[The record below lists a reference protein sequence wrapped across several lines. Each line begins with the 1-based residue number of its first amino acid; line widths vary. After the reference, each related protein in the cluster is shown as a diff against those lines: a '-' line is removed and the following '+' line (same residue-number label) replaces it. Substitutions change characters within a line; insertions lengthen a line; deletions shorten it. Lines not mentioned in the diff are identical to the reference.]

1 MPLHFVGQDPLGGP
15 AMVWLDTR
23 TGDIVIKGLISTE
36 DELRG
41 RPVLPGM
48 TAVTL
53 PDRMK
58 PIIVEAID
66 LARILGFD
74 SEV

>member
-36 DELRG
+36 DERKG
-41 RPVLPGM
+41 RPVPEGM
-48 TAVTL
+48 ASVTL
-53 PDRMK
+53 PERMK
-58 PIIVEAID
+58 PILMEAVE
-66 LARILGFD
+66 LVRVLGLD
-74 SEV
+74 QEP

>member
-23 TGDIVIKGLISTE
+23 TGDIVVKGLISTE

-58 PIIVEAID
+58 PIILEAID

>member
-58 PIIVEAID
+58 PIILEAID

-74 SEV
+74 PEG

>member
-1 MPLHFVGQDPLGGP
+1 MALHFVGQDPLGGP
-15 AMVWLDTR
+15 AMVWLDTE
-23 TGDIVIKGLISTE
+23 TGDIVIKGLKSTE

-58 PIIVEAID
+58 PIILEALD
-66 LARILGFD
+66 LAHILGLD
-74 SEV
+74 TED